1 MTARRPRVDVGRVIE
16 VPARNGG
23 VARLRV
29 FEIKGDQ
36 ARVDWADRP
45 DDNRFG
51 TWMPIESV
59 DHFESDLNGRASPR
73 VIEVVTTRGYTLTT
87 SRQARDIIDAIVDG
101 RAEMLG
107 KGDDG
112 VVFKVGD
119 FVAKMSTTVP
129 YQPMNPGHR
138 SPAEARD
145 RMVEQA
151 MLANKLARDVPG
163 IARREIAVVADKAFI
178 VRPYY
183 TIPSRLSEGQLA
195 QVATTLGHLHSRGYV
210 LGDLDAFQVGLD
222 DDGTV
227 WFFDLDKL
235 QKGKHNKSNSIW
247 DDFVTEIRALES
259 LYAKSGVPFVPPPG
273 PILEHVW
280 ADAVHS
286 RLWFMW
292 LDVDIVHFEMLV
304 EAAIDARIENA
315 ARDADQVRK
324 WIGDALAR
332 EKAKT

>member
-1 MTARRPRVDVGRVIE
+1 MVRSSSHVYVGRIIE

-23 VARLRV
+23 VARFRV

-36 ARVDWADRP
+36 ARIDWADKP

-73 VIEVVTTRGYTLTT
+73 VIETVTTRGYTLDTPQRAST
-87 SRQARDIIDAIVDG
+87 IIDAIVDG
-101 RAEMLG
+101 RAELLG

-112 VVFKVGD
+112 VVFRVGG

-138 SPAEARD
+138 SPVEARD

-151 MLANKLARDVPG
+151 MRANKLARDVPG

-183 TIPSRLSEGQLA
+183 NIPSRLSEGQLA
-195 QVATTLGHLHSRGYV
+195 QVATTLGALHERGYV

-235 QKGKHNKSNSIW
+235 QKGKSNKTNPIW

-273 PILEHVW
+273 LILERVW
-280 ADAVHS
+280 ADAVHD

-292 LDVDIVHFEMLV
+292 LDVDIEHFVQLAD
-304 EAAIDARIENA
+304 AAVAARIPNA
-315 ARDADQVRK
+315 RQDAGRV
-324 WIGDALAR
+324 ASAVESAR
-332 EKAKT
+332 EREAKK